1 MKKETKEFIYAA
13 ELTEGVLPVFIE
25 DRRRREAECV
35 QNKFPAWFC
44 AFMMILMLL
53 PSAVYADVGPKPSIV
68 IDFQGLE
75 NKRYYVTLLSEI
87 PDTGPYSAIDAHPG
101 NQRFHEGDA
110 DYGIWKA
117 FAAYRDPDDYY
128 FLQYFQDCTETSRF
142 TWGYYPPPKFKI
154 LIYFPEEDRFLA
166 SKEVYERYAFDSYF
180 TAAVQPSDV
189 QGPNAAAAEIA
200 AAKSY
205 DYAKEILSFAVR
217 TAATVAI
224 EILIALLFGLRQKSI
239 LHFITVV
246 NMITQ
251 SILNILL
258 NLTLYYYGG
267 MMFVLN
273 YIWLESL
280 VIAIEAAAY
289 AIGFKRLH
297 AEAGMK
303 KWFAPVYA
311 FSANAV
317 SFIVGMLISYRWP
330 GIF

>member
-1 MKKETKEFIYAA
+1 MFVLKK
-13 ELTEGVLPVFIE
+13 VL
-25 DRRRREAECV
+25 
-35 QNKFPAWFC
+35 AWVC
-44 AFMMILMLL
+44 AFMMILVLL
-53 PSAVYADVGPKPSIV
+53 PSAGYADVGPKPSVV

-75 NKRYYVTLLSEI
+75 KERYYVTLLSEV

-101 NQRFHEGDA
+101 NQRYHEGDA

-117 FAAYRDPDDYY
+117 FAAYQDPDGYY
-128 FLQYFQDCTETSRF
+128 FLQYFKDCTGTSRF
-142 TWGYYPPPKFKI
+142 SWGYYPPPKFKI

-180 TAAVQPSDV
+180 TAAATAPDFQE
-189 QGPNAAAAEIA
+189 PNADMANITAAR
-200 AAKSY
+200 SY

-239 LHFITVV
+239 LHFIAAV

-251 SILNILL
+251 SVLNILL

-273 YIWLESL
+273 YIWLEIL

-289 AIGFKRLH
+289 ATGFNRLY
-297 AEAGMK
+297 AGAGIK
-303 KWFAPVYA
+303 KWIAPVYA
-311 FSANAV
+311 VSANVV
-317 SFIVGMLISYRWP
+317 SFVAGIWISFYWP